1 MRRVGR
7 RLDLFCCFLTDR
19 TRRCGF
25 RQSCWEGERFQGFLK
40 PGSGSPETP
49 KWNTKLRVL
58 HDLAGYA
65 DRGAIRWELLPSSGL
80 TEGQLSGCLR
90 RNLKNG
96 CVARS
101 EGKEPAPL
109 TGAPSYRYFLTA
121 RGYVTL
127 ERVGYARQ

>member
-1 MRRVGR
+1 MRVGYS
-7 RLDLFCCFLTDR
+7 
-19 TRRCGF
+19 
-25 RQSCWEGERFQGFLK
+25 QA
-40 PGSGSPETP
+40 
-49 KWNTKLRVL
+49 LR
-58 HDLAGYA
+58 
-65 DRGAIRWELLPSSGL
+65 P
-80 TEGQLSGCLR
+80 TGCLR